1 VQPKPNYAP
10 LIEQQIISNTAHLE
24 DIIKNMV
31 KLGADLDKPV
41 VATGD
46 AHYLNPED
54 KIYRHIL
61 INSQGGANPLNRTR
75 RPDVPFRTTDD
86 MLKQFAF
93 LGEEKA
99 HEIVGG
105 KYQSAGR

>member
-1 VQPKPNYAP
+1 GEVFTAMMEKGYTDAKQKAQYYDFIEVQPKPNYAP

-46 AHYLNPED
+46 AHYLN
-54 KIYRHIL
+54 
-61 INSQGGANPLNRTR
+61 
-75 RPDVPFRTTDD
+75 
-86 MLKQFAF
+86 
-93 LGEEKA
+93 
-99 HEIVGG
+99 
-105 KYQSAGR
+105 